1 MDYVSLKNKI
11 KYLLPDDLT
20 AQAVFLKNYH
30 RLINHKSP
38 KLMDEKLLILKS
50 QYAKR
55 KDIKKLIDKFKVREH
70 LQDVGLGNLL
80 NELYQVCDTPDE
92 IQFDSLPARYV
103 IKCNHGCGYNII
115 VDGNA
120 SLDKPGMSRTLNRW
134 LSEDYAEVSGEKQYK
149 GITSRI
155 IVEKYLETSDGHFPA
170 DYKFFVSWGRVIG
183 CMIAVERDVRVKRL
197 FVNQSFSDLHF
208 IHEYEKEDYKKY
220 KPKSWDKM
228 IKISSELGR
237 DFPFVRVDLYDV
249 DGKVIFGELT
259 FTPNGCIHKHFTM
272 EGQKYIGER
281 IILRKGQYQQKNEGG
296 QLL

>member
-1 MDYVSLKNKI
+1 MDYVSFKNKI
-11 KYLLPDDLT
+11 KYLLPDDLA

-55 KDIKKLIDKFKVREH
+55 KDIRKLIDKFEVREH
-70 LQDVGLGNLL
+70 LEDIGLGGLL

-92 IQFDSLPARYV
+92 IQFNLLPKRYV

-115 VDGNA
+115 VNENTRLNQSEMA
-120 SLDKPGMSRTLNRW
+120 QTLERW

-149 GITSRI
+149 GIKPRI

-170 DYKFFVSWGRVIG
+170 DYKFFVSGGGIIG
-183 CMIAVERDVRVKRL
+183 CMVAVERDAGVKRF

-208 IHEYEKEDYKKY
+208 IHEYEKEDYKRY
-220 KPKSWDKM
+220 KPKSWDEM

-249 DGKVIFGELT
+249 NGKVIFGELT

-272 EGQKYIGER
+272 EGQEYIGER
-281 IILRKGQYQQKNEGG
+281 IILRKRQFQQKNKGG
-296 QLL
+296 HLL